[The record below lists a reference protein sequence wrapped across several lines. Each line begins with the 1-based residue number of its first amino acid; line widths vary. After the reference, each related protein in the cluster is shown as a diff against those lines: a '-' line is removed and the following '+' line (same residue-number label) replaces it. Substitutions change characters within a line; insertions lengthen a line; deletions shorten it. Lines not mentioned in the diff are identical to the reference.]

1 MTACL
6 PPAVIILHI
15 FTLLFAA
22 LANTRAAVVSIADA
36 RNTEQIKPGSNVE
49 LEGVVTYR
57 FLIGADFFLQDESCG
72 IYVVVPSQVAERP
85 QPGARVRVRGTT
97 SAGEFAPTLAAIAV
111 EELAPPAALPPPR
124 PTTYAQLV
132 TGREDCQ
139 RVTIRGVVRSA
150 AILDDSW
157 HGKNLM
163 LTVSADKGQEFY
175 VRTPDIDARPAE
187 SWVDSEIT
195 VHGVA
200 GGIFNRTRQLIGLVI
215 YALKTADIEKNRA
228 APANPFAAPPV
239 PIGSLLKFSPDSAPV
254 RRVKVEGVVLLTS
267 NEHTFIKDSSG
278 GIEIRAQSAPS
289 LAVGDQVEAIGFPS
303 PGEYAPLLENATMRH
318 LKSGWPLQG
327 RPSRPREIL
336 SESLHNELVTIRAR
350 LIEQVSD
357 SEKQSLLLE
366 SDSQQFHARLKY
378 ADAKLTNLPPRCV
391 LSATG
396 VALVQVSGPKKLPNR
411 FELLLRTP
419 DDIQVLERPS
429 WWTLTR
435 TLTVAIIVLTTI
447 GWAIIVARKNAIL
460 NEHIRERRRAEGEL
474 QKAKDELERR
484 VEERTAQLFDEISN
498 RQKAEA
504 EFSVV
509 LKERERIAQELHDSL
524 EQGLVGIGLQIDSAA
539 QVFDTDP
546 ATASRHLSLAANMV
560 RHSQA
565 ETRRSIWD
573 LRSQSLEEGD
583 LVTALTYVCQQLS
596 AHSGVTVE
604 LEVTGTARPI
614 PVLTE
619 NNVFRIAQEAITNA
633 IKHARPNR
641 VTVALHFDSRTVR
654 VRVTDDG
661 SGFDV
666 QGQLPSEGHFGMR
679 GIRERAKRIDGNLA
693 ICSTLNGGTTVEIK
707 ASIPALGACGFDDIN
722 AASSSPLAHER

>member
-215 YALKTADIEKNRA
+215 YALKIADIEKNRA

>member
-215 YALKTADIEKNRA
+215 YALKIADIEKNRA

-546 ATASRHLSLAANMV
+546 AIASRHLSLAANMV